1 MSDHPDVRPIL
12 LCYDGSESSA
22 RAIAAASALSLRGRA
37 LVCHSWSGMSQF
49 VFRGTVGPGPA
60 PLAGAV
66 KEIDQLDAEA
76 AEERAEEGAELARAA
91 GFDALPLPVKEER
104 KTWRTIVETAD
115 RHRSRLTV
123 VGAHGG
129 SGVGRALLGSVS
141 SSVLTH
147 SHSPVLVV
155 PDSTPDTLP
164 DGPIVLCHDGS
175 EASVRAIQVAGELF
189 PGRRAV
195 VLTVWESLAARTA
208 ALAGPGGFSS
218 GMEAELDEIGA
229 GQAQRSAAEGLAAA
243 DEAGL
248 VSEPVSSKM
257 ITGPIWRG
265 LIDASDELGAAA
277 LVMGSRG
284 TTGISAALGS
294 VSHGVA
300 HHSHLPVLVVPPAD

>member
-1 MSDHPDVRPIL
+1 MSERGESAPIL

-22 RAIAAASALSLRGRA
+22 RSVATAAALSLSGRA
-37 LVCHSWSGMSQF
+37 LVCHVWAGMSQL
-49 VFRGTVGPGPA
+49 VFRGTMGPGPV
-60 PLAGAV
+60 PLAKAV

-76 AEERAEEGAELARAA
+76 AEKRAQEGAELARAA
-91 GFDALPLPVKEER
+91 GFSALPLPVKEEG
-104 KTWRTIVETAD
+104 KTWRTIVEAAA
-115 RHRSRLTV
+115 RHRPRLIV

-147 SHSPVLVV
+147 SHFPVLVV
-155 PDSTPDTLP
+155 PDSTPEPLP
-164 DGPIVLCHDGS
+164 DGPIVVCHDGS
-175 EASVRAIQVAGELF
+175 EGSVQAIRVAGELF

-229 GQAQRSAAEGLAAA
+229 DQARQSAGEGVAVAA
-243 DEAGL
+243 EAGL
-248 VSEPVSSKM
+248 LAEPVSSKVV
-257 ITGPIWRG
+257 TGPLWRN
-265 LIDASDELGAAA
+265 LIDAADEFGAAA
-277 LVMGSRG
+277 IVMGSRG

-294 VSHGVA
+294 VSHGVV
-300 HHSHLPVLVVPPAD
+300 HHSHLPVVVVPPGD